1 MMFRRLQTKLSVLY
15 GAMFGLML
23 ALLAAAS
30 YVAITGNV
38 REAARGELQADGA
51 VFDRLWQLKSQQ
63 LQGSADLLAR
73 DYGFRAAVATHDAA
87 TTQSA
92 LDNLR
97 LRLGLEKAFIVGLDG
112 SIQGL
117 DGRQLDDG
125 ADKLWQALSDS
136 DDASGALMIG
146 GRPYQ
151 AISAPI
157 LAPAPV
163 GWVVFAAKLDR
174 AELASLE
181 RLSAAPLNAALLI
194 RKGGGVWR
202 VAGAAAGPG
211 DRAMIDRFAGP
222 ALAAQGR
229 ALRLNL
235 SSGPAL
241 AVVKPL
247 KTLGADEQAGLLLSY
262 PLARALAPYQPM
274 LWAVALLGGLSLIV
288 LLAGSGLLAASL
300 TRPLAALDEAA
311 HRLARG
317 EDAHVDVASGDE
329 VGRLAAS
336 FNTMA
341 AEIGERERRITH
353 LALHD
358 SETGLPNRRAM
369 IQRLEALTA
378 ETGGG
383 VVVCAALG
391 VERFAMVRSA
401 IGYGLVSDLLKEL
414 GARIFERRAD
424 LHPAR
429 MATNILGV
437 SFRAS
442 DLAEANHI
450 LADMIQTLERPV
462 DLGATAVD
470 VGLTGGFAVM
480 GLHARTCPQL
490 LERANIALDQAR
502 AARRRL
508 AAFNEEAYGD
518 PASNLTLMSEML
530 HAAAAGDLMLHYQPK
545 MDLRSGRIGGAEALA
560 RWRHPTRGMLSP
572 DLFVGMAEETGHI
585 RALTDWVLDRAIAD
599 QSDLRRA
606 GHDLQLSVNI
616 SGRLVGDRDFAE
628 HALARIAESQ
638 AGLCFEITETAVI
651 DNPKLALELIEGYA
665 RAGIPISIDDYGSG
679 LSSLSYLKEIAAQE
693 LKIDKAFVLG
703 LAAGQRDALLIK
715 STVDLAHALGLKVV
729 AEGVE
734 TAEAAALLQTMGC
747 DAAQGYFFARPM
759 ARADLLQLLDDQDRQ
774 AATQPAGARRRS

>member
-1 MMFRRLQTKLSVLY
+1 MFRRLQTKLSVLY

-87 TTQSA
+87 TIQSA

-97 LRLGLEKAFIVGLDG
+97 QRLGLDKAFIVGLDG
-112 SIQGL
+112 TVQGL
-117 DGRQLDDG
+117 DGRSLDDG
-125 ADKLWQALSDS
+125 ADQLWQALSNA
-136 DDASGALMIG
+136 DDASGALLIG

-174 AELASLE
+174 TELASLE

-194 RKGGGVWR
+194 RKSGGVWR
-202 VAGAAAGPG
+202 VAGASAGPK
-211 DRAMIDRFAGP
+211 DRALIDRFAAR

-235 SSGPAL
+235 TGGPAL

-274 LWAVALLGGLSLIV
+274 LWGVALLGGLSLIG

-317 EDAHVDVASGDE
+317 EDAHVPVSSGDE

-341 AEIGERERRITH
+341 GEIVERERRITE

-358 SETGLPNRRAM
+358 SETGLANRRAM
-369 IQRLEALTA
+369 IQHLEVLAA
-378 ETGGG
+378 EGGQG

-391 VERFAMVRSA
+391 VERFSLVRSA
-401 IGYGLVSDLLKEL
+401 IGYGLVSALLKEL
-414 GARIFERRAD
+414 GARIVQHHAD
-424 LHPAR
+424 LQPAR
-429 MATNILGV
+429 VATSILGV
-437 SFRAS
+437 SFRAA
-442 DLAEANHI
+442 DLAQANRF
-450 LADMIQTLERPV
+450 LADLIAALERPIS
-462 DLGATAVD
+462 LGETEVD

-480 GLHARTCPQL
+480 GAHAESCPAL

-502 AARRRL
+502 AMRKRVM
-508 AAFNEEAYGD
+508 AFDQDAYGD

-530 HAAAAGDLMLHYQPK
+530 RAAEAGELALHYQPK
-545 MDLRSGRIGGAEALA
+545 LDLRSGLACGAEALA

-599 QSDLRRA
+599 QAALRDA
-606 GHDLQLSVNI
+606 GRDLQLSVNI

-628 HALARIAESQ
+628 HAMARIAQSN
-638 AGLCFEITETAVI
+638 ARLCFEITETAVI

-665 RAGIPISIDDYGSG
+665 QAGVAISIDDYGSG
-679 LSSLSYLKEIAAQE
+679 LSSLAYLKEIAAQE

-703 LAAGQRDALLIK
+703 LAIGQRDALLIK

-747 DAAQGYFFARPM
+747 DTGQGYYFARPM
-759 ARADLLQLLDDQDRQ
+759 PLADLLRYLAGQQGSAAQAPARIRRQ
-774 AATQPAGARRRS
+774 T

>member
-1 MMFRRLQTKLSVLY
+1 MFRRLQTKLSVLY

-51 VFDRLWQLKSQQ
+51 VFDRLWQLKSEQ

-73 DYGFRAAVATHDAA
+73 DFGFRAAVATHDAA

-97 LRLGLEKAFIVGLDG
+97 QRLGLDKAFIVGLDG
-112 SIQGL
+112 SVQGL
-117 DGRQLDDG
+117 DGRLLDEG
-125 ADKLWQALSDS
+125 ADQLWQALNDT
-136 DDASGALMIG
+136 DHASGALLIG

-163 GWVVFAAKLDR
+163 GWVVFAARLDR
-174 AELASLE
+174 AEMASLE

-194 RKGGGVWR
+194 RKGVSAWR
-202 VAGAAAGPG
+202 VAGAAVGPQ
-211 DRAMIDRFAGP
+211 DRMLIDHFAGR

-229 ALRLNL
+229 ALPLDL
-235 SSGPAL
+235 AAGPAL
-241 AVVKPL
+241 ALVKPL
-247 KTLGADEQAGLLLSY
+247 RTLDANEQAGLLLSY
-262 PLARALAPYQPM
+262 PLAKALAPYQPM
-274 LWAVALLGGLSLIV
+274 LWAVAVLGALSLAG
-288 LLAGSGLLAASL
+288 LLTGSGFLAASL

-317 EDAHVDVASGDE
+317 EEAHVNIASSDE

-341 AEIGERERRITH
+341 AEILERERRITQ

-369 IQRLEALTA
+369 IQNLEALA
-378 ETGGG
+378 AQTGPG
-383 VVVCAALG
+383 VLVCAALG
-391 VERFAMVRSA
+391 VDRFSLVRSA
-401 IGYGLVSDLLKEL
+401 IGYGLISALLKEL
-414 GARIFERRAD
+414 GARIDAHSAD

-429 MATNILGV
+429 IATSILGV
-437 SFRAS
+437 SFWAS
-442 DLAEANHI
+442 DAGEAHRI
-450 LADMIQTLERPV
+450 LERLVQALERPI

-470 VGLTGGFAVM
+470 VGLSGGFAVM
-480 GLHARTCPQL
+480 GAHAHSGPAL

-502 AARRRL
+502 DARRRL
-508 AAFNEEAYGD
+508 MAFDQDAYGD
-518 PASNLTLMSEML
+518 PASNLSLMSEML
-530 HAAAAGDLMLHYQPK
+530 RAADAGQLALHYQPK
-545 MDLRSGRIGGAEALA
+545 FDLRTGAVCGAEALA
-560 RWRHPTRGMLSP
+560 RWRHPSRGMLPP

-585 RALTDWVLDRAIAD
+585 RELTDWVLDRAITD
-599 QSDLRRA
+599 QGALRAA
-606 GHDLQLSVNI
+606 GHEIQISVNV

-628 HALARIAESQ
+628 QAMAKIAQAEAR
-638 AGLCFEITETAVI
+638 LCFEITETAVI

-665 RAGIPISIDDYGSG
+665 QAGIPISIDDYGSG
-679 LSSLSYLKEIAAQE
+679 LSSLAYLKEIAAQE

-703 LAAGQRDALLIK
+703 LSPGQRDALLIK

-734 TAEAAALLQTMGC
+734 TAEAAALLQAMGC
-747 DAAQGYFFARPM
+747 DAGQGYYFAKPM
-759 ARADLLQLLDDQDRQ
+759 PLADFSAFLARQLGPTAQ
-774 AATQPAGARRRS
+774 APLRVQGLS